1 LYNWLRNNMTQSRLN
16 AVAVCNVHRELVD
29 DVDLSRL
36 AEEFANRPEIR
47 RNIFGNW
54 KKVNVA

>member
-1 LYNWLRNNMTQSRLN
+1 MTQRRLN

-36 AEEFANRPEIR
+36 AEESAELYLETGKFLM
-47 RNIFGNW
+47 
-54 KKVNVA
+54 

>member
-1 LYNWLRNNMTQSRLN
+1 MTQCRLN

-36 AEEFANRPEIR
+36 AEEFASRPEIR
-47 RNIFGNW
+47 RNVFGNW

>member
-1 LYNWLRNNMTQSRLN
+1 MCIENLLMN
-16 AVAVCNVHRELVD
+16 D

-36 AEEFANRPEIR
+36 AEEFASRPEIR
-47 RNIFGNW
+47 RNKFGNW